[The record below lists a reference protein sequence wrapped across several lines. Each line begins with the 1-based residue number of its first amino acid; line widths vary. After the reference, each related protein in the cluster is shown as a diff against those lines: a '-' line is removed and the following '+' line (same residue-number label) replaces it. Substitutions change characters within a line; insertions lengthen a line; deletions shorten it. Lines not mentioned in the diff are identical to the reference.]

1 MLFTIE
7 ISAWYKPEIDSDDEE
22 APTFTIQSSSPP
34 VLGEMIIISSYDGVP
49 DIFTKKSTVLTVD
62 EIGRVMRDGKEVFRA
77 KGFVIWEG
85 SFSKWL
91 KTFQL
96 MTLSVISFFH
106 FPKTLIKSEPWY
118 IKEHSFFFL
127 LIKYSTS
134 LYLDFTKTKDREN

>member
-77 KGFVIWEG
+77 KGFVI
-85 SFSKWL
+85 
-91 KTFQL
+91 
-96 MTLSVISFFH
+96 
-106 FPKTLIKSEPWY
+106 
-118 IKEHSFFFL
+118 
-127 LIKYSTS
+127 
-134 LYLDFTKTKDREN
+134 